1 MGHEKITAG
10 MREKARQRHAGSSGK
25 PGTPATAEDIKKQ
38 KEERKKREEEKA
50 RIKAKRRQEAKKRSL
65 AKGGL
70 VKKK

>member
-1 MGHEKITAG
+1 MGIPTDKQRAAW
-10 MREKARQRHAGSSGK
+10 KKRQEVYGK
-25 PGTPATAEDIKKQ
+25 RTPATAEDIKKQ

-50 RIKAKRRQEAKKRSL
+50 RIKAKRRQEAKKRRL